1 MLIWKKGRFD
11 DETAEFKR
19 ITQEFVGDNAT
30 DIREGMKY
38 LRKVYTSSR
47 PMALENTL
55 WKKIQNTGSY
65 KVKSMKDVF
74 GNLKKDGVVR
84 DTDRIVKQYTDGSA
98 DCPIVLFAPGNVPY
112 EYQLIAGNTRL
123 SIARA
128 LKIKPKIILVKTDW

>member
-1 MLIWKKGRFD
+1 
-11 DETAEFKR
+11 
-19 ITQEFVGDNAT
+19 
-30 DIREGMKY
+30 
-38 LRKVYTSSR
+38 
-47 PMALENTL
+47 MALENTL

-98 DCPIVLFAPGNVPY
+98 DCPIVLLAPGNVPY